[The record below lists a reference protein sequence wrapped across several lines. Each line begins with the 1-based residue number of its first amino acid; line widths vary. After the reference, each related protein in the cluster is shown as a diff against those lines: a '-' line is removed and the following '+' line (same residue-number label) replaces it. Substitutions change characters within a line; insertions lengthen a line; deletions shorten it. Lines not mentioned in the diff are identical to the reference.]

1 MIIIIFFVSIG
12 AISASDDIGDLN
24 ESGVLTDSQSAGLNS
39 NSYGNQS
46 LNTDNP
52 KTYQDLQDIIDANT
66 NGTIDIDDDYKFDS
80 AVDSRNGIK
89 ITKNLTIN
97 GNNHIIDGDGKSFI
111 FNITNAEV
119 TINDLTLINGNS
131 SGIGGSNIGGAIH
144 STGDKV
150 VVSNCSFLN
159 NTAKM
164 YGGAI
169 YSRSALIVINNSNF
183 NENKLGQNNFAHHGA
198 AVYSMNDIRAY
209 NSNFT
214 DNYGKNDYSSSGEGG
229 AIYGEKSVDLYNSNF
244 ISNIAGYNTVYG
256 KQVNATKCIFKNNT
270 NQYGSG
276 ALIGQNVTVDD
287 CDFISNMAK
296 EGASIRG
303 SYVSVYN
310 SRFINN
316 TGNSNTNYLG
326 SGIFSTDELNV
337 SNSYFENNV
346 AGYRGGAILVNGV
359 GNINNCTFVN
369 NTAHKSGGAISGS
382 VINVNNS
389 NFVGNGA
396 YKYGGA
402 IFATNATVINSN
414 FTDNHGVNDT
424 SIVTI
429 TNNTIKNSKIDGN
442 VLNLNLTEVTFANY
456 SSLIKFSNGYYG
468 YCIEPASF
476 TGGSGFAIDDLS
488 HLTNSLTGEDVSEYL
503 KIFVWYYYNNEN
515 ATPSLEGYL
524 PQQYLYI
531 FTTTNYT
538 IYAEYYPPIKKVI
551 DLYDSGFRVP
561 SKNAIRK
568 LYNGSY
574 MVFNFKTFLTPTS
587 YQNDIMFKVD
597 YLDDIDTHMKVE
609 KITVTPVVGLGNRT
623 SFIIRVT
630 NDCNYTLH
638 DVFVVEDRWDDGLV
652 YDSWSGNGDWTYSG
666 NYRWSYNH
674 GLAPDESAE
683 FIVYFNT
690 TKLGNFSNY
699 VIAGSN
705 ETVNITTNNSTEV
718 TNNSTVPK
726 NNTNKTD
733 NKTNSTPE
741 KPVINE
747 KNKVNTTNIETL
759 PKTGNPLVILLL
771 SILCLGIIPFKKH

>member
-1 MIIIIFFVSIG
+1 M
-12 AISASDDIGDLN
+12 
-24 ESGVLTDSQSAGLNS
+24 
-39 NSYGNQS
+39 
-46 LNTDNP
+46 
-52 KTYQDLQDIIDANT
+52 
-66 NGTIDIDDDYKFDS
+66 
-80 AVDSRNGIK
+80 
-89 ITKNLTIN
+89 
-97 GNNHIIDGDGKSFI
+97 
-111 FNITNAEV
+111 
-119 TINDLTLINGNS
+119 NGNS

-144 STGDKV
+144 STGDKL
-150 VVSNCSFLN
+150 VVSNCNFLN

-169 YSRSALIVINNSNF
+169 YSRSALIIINNSNF
-183 NENKLGQNNFAHHGA
+183 NENKLEKNNFIHQGA
-198 AVYSMNDIRAY
+198 AVYSINDIKVY

-214 DNYGKNDYSSSGEGG
+214 YNDLNDYSPNGEGG
-229 AIYGEKSVDLYNSNF
+229 AIVSKKSVELYKSNF
-244 ISNIAGYNTVYG
+244 ISNIAGDYTVYG
-256 KQVNATKCIFKNNT
+256 KQVNATRCLFRNNT

-276 ALIGQNVTVDD
+276 ALVGENVTVDD
-287 CDFISNMAK
+287 SDFISNMAGK
-296 EGASIRG
+296 CGASIRG
-303 SYVSVYN
+303 SYVSVNN

-316 TGNSNTNYLG
+316 TGNANTNYLG
-326 SGIFSTDELNV
+326 SGIFSTNELNV

-389 NFVGNGA
+389 NFIGNGA
-396 YKYGGA
+396 DKYGGA

-414 FTDNHGVNDT
+414 FTDNYGENNT

-429 TNNTIKNSKIDGN
+429 TNNAIKNSKIDGN

-456 SSLIKFSNGYYG
+456 SGLIRFSNGYYG

-476 TGGSGFAIDDLS
+476 TGGSGFATDDLS

-515 ATPSLEGYL
+515 ATPSLGGYI
-524 PQQYLYI
+524 PQQYLYV
-531 FTTTNYT
+531 FTTTNFT
-538 IYAEYYPPIKKVI
+538 IYAQYYPPIKKVI

-561 SKNAIRK
+561 SKNAVK
-568 LYNGSY
+568 LLDNGSY

-638 DVFVVEDRWDDGLV
+638 DVFVVEDSWDDGLV
-652 YDSWSGNGDWTYSG
+652 YDSWSGNDDWTYSG
-666 NYRWSYNH
+666 SYRWSYNH
-674 GLAPDESAE
+674 GLAPNESAE

-690 TKLGNFSNY
+690 TKPGNFTNY
-699 VIAGSN
+699 IIAGSN
-705 ETVNITTNNSTEV
+705 ETGNITTNNSTEV
-718 TNNSTVPK
+718 INSTIPE

-733 NKTNSTPE
+733 NETNNTPAKPENNNHNKTNS
-741 KPVINE
+741 V
-747 KNKVNTTNIETL
+747 NIETT